1 MGLTVSSFSSFKM
14 VVGHYNST
22 KPLGGKDNVGKD
34 IRPIGDRRRKWER
47 IAKISANCYALSDGY
62 HFGDE
67 HFQYWGHYGTP
78 PTFTSMEKY
87 APIVWRKL
95 PDGTDQVT
103 IRNGWGPGTHNGRYA
118 FLDRH
123 SPRSMTFCLGGGKQ
137 YMRVSSFGGLRNSG
151 RPTTT
156 HYLAKVRTTPKSAYD
171 DYKLRSSSGYYAK
184 HMAKF
189 VTLRDDNSAV
199 VFRRKDGSEWEHVEG
214 TGGKPPTPPR
224 VDKKTK
230 AKFKVDIQKF
240 FEWGMTVSPLL
251 MLEERNYAHDMLGE
265 MVKHF
270 QVRLPAGST
279 GESSVRYREIV
290 RNEDHPMRLQFWV
303 QFASSCTDSVYN
315 WSWTKEYY
323 VKTVETKE
331 DLAKVRSRY
340 NTFIN
345 TELGFINK

>member
-1 MGLTVSSFSSFKM
+1 
-14 VVGHYNST
+14 
-22 KPLGGKDNVGKD
+22 
-34 IRPIGDRRRKWER
+34 
-47 IAKISANCYALSDGY
+47 
-62 HFGDE
+62 
-67 HFQYWGHYGTP
+67 
-78 PTFTSMEKY
+78 MEKY

-95 PDGTDQVT
+95 PDGTEQVT
-103 IRNGWGPGTHNGRYA
+103 IRNGWGPGSHNGRYD

-123 SPRSMTFCLGGGKQ
+123 SPHSMSFCIGNGKH

-156 HYLAKVRTTPKSAYD
+156 HFLAKVRTTPKSAYN
-171 DYKLRSSSGYYAK
+171 DYKSRSPSGYYAA

-199 VFRRKDGSEWEHVEG
+199 VFRRKDNSEWEHVEG

-230 AKFKVDIQKF
+230 AKFKADIQKF

-251 MLEERNYAHDMLGE
+251 MLEERNYAHDTLIE
-265 MVKHF
+265 MEKHF

-303 QFASSCTDSVYN
+303 QFAACCTDN
-315 WSWTKEYY
+315 TWSWTKEYY

-345 TELGFINK
+345 AELGFINK

>member
-1 MGLTVSSFSSFKM
+1 MTLTISRHSTFKE
-14 VVGHYNST
+14 VVDHYNRI

-67 HFQYWGHYGTP
+67 HFPYWGHSIHASAVGTA
-78 PTFTSMEKY
+78 SMEKS

-103 IRNGWGPGTHNGRYA
+103 IRNGWGPGNHNGRYA

-123 SPRSMTFCLGGGKQ
+123 SPHSMSFCIGNGKQ
-137 YMRVSSFGGLRNSG
+137 YMRVSSFGGLRSSG

-156 HYLAKVRTTPKSAYD
+156 HYLAKVRTTPKAVYD
-171 DYKLRSSSGYYAK
+171 DYKSRSPSGYYAK

-199 VFRRKDGSEWEHVEG
+199 VFRRKDNSEWEHVEG
-214 TGGKPPTPPR
+214 TGGKLPTPPR

-230 AKFKVDIQKF
+230 AKFKADIQKF

-251 MLEERNYAHDMLGE
+251 MLEERDYAHNMLGE
-265 MVKHF
+265 MAKHF
-270 QVRLPAGST
+270 QGSK
-279 GESSVRYREIV
+279 GESRMRYRDIV
-290 RNEDHPMRLQFWV
+290 RNEEHPMRLQFWV
-303 QFASSCTDSVYN
+303 QFASSCTDTT

-345 TELGFINK
+345 AELGFINK

>member
-14 VVGHYNST
+14 VVGHYNSI
-22 KPLGGKDNVGKD
+22 KPLGGKANVGKD
-34 IRPIGDRRRKWER
+34 IRPIGDRRRKYER
-47 IAKISANCYALSDGY
+47 IVKISANCYALSDGY

>member
-14 VVGHYNST
+14 VVGHYNRI

>member
-14 VVGHYNST
+14 VVDHYNRT

-78 PTFTSMEKY
+78 PTSHSMEKY

>member
-1 MGLTVSSFSSFKM
+1 MLTCTNYRSFAE
-14 VVGHYNST
+14 VVDHYNSI

-34 IRPIGDRRRKWER
+34 IRPIGDRRRKYER

-62 HFGDE
+62 QFGDE
-67 HFQYWGHYGTP
+67 YFPYWGHSRHASAVGTA
-78 PTFTSMEKY
+78 SMEKY

-95 PDGTDQVT
+95 PDGTEQVT
-103 IRNGWGPGTHNGRYA
+103 VRNGWGPGAHNGRYA

-123 SPRSMTFCLGGGKQ
+123 SPSSMSFCIGNGKH
-137 YMRVSSFGGLRNSG
+137 YMRVSSFGGLRSSG

-156 HYLAKVRTTPKSAYD
+156 HYLAKVRTTPKAAYD
-171 DYKLRSSSGYYAK
+171 DYKSRSQSGYYAK

-189 VTLRDDNSAV
+189 VTLRDDNSSV
-199 VFRRKDGSEWEHVEG
+199 VFRRKDNSEWEHVEG
-214 TGGKPPTPPR
+214 TGANLPTPPR

-230 AKFKVDIQKF
+230 AKFKADIQKF
-240 FEWGMTVSPLL
+240 FEWGMTMSPLL
-251 MLEERNYAHDMLGE
+251 MLEERDYAHNMLGE
-265 MVKHF
+265 MAKHF
-270 QVRLPAGST
+270 QGSK
-279 GESSVRYREIV
+279 GESRIQYRDIV
-290 RNEDHPMRLQFWV
+290 RNEEHPMRLQFWV
-303 QFASSCTDSVYN
+303 QFASSCTDTT

-345 TELGFINK
+345 AELGFINK

>member
-1 MGLTVSSFSSFKM
+1 MTLTISRHSTFKE
-14 VVGHYNST
+14 VVDHYNRI

-251 MLEERNYAHDMLGE
+251 MLEERDYAHNMLGE
-265 MVKHF
+265 MAKHF
-270 QVRLPAGST
+270 QGSK
-279 GESSVRYREIV
+279 GESRMRYRDIV
-290 RNEDHPMRLQFWV
+290 RNEEHPMRLQFWV
-303 QFASSCTDSVYN
+303 QFASSCTDTT

-345 TELGFINK
+345 AELGFINK

>member
-1 MGLTVSSFSSFKM
+1 MALTVSSFSSFKM
-14 VVGHYNST
+14 VVDHYNRI

-34 IRPIGDRRRKWER
+34 IRPIGDRRRKYER

-78 PTFTSMEKY
+78 PTFASMEKY

-95 PDGTDQVT
+95 PDGTEQVT
-103 IRNGWGPGTHNGRYA
+103 IRNGWGPGSHNGRYD

-123 SPRSMTFCLGGGKQ
+123 SPHSMSFCIGNGKH

-156 HYLAKVRTTPKSAYD
+156 HFLAKVRTTPKSAYN
-171 DYKLRSSSGYYAK
+171 DYKSRSPSGYYAA

-199 VFRRKDGSEWEHVEG
+199 VFRRKDNSEWEHVEG

-230 AKFKVDIQKF
+230 AKFKADIQKF

-251 MLEERNYAHDMLGE
+251 MLEERNYAHDTLIE
-265 MVKHF
+265 MEKHF

-303 QFASSCTDSVYN
+303 QFAACCTDN
-315 WSWTKEYY
+315 TWSWTKEYY

-345 TELGFINK
+345 AELGFINK

>member
-14 VVGHYNST
+14 VVGHYNSI

-345 TELGFINK
+345 AELGFINK

>member
-14 VVGHYNST
+14 VVGHYNSI

-103 IRNGWGPGTHNGRYA
+103 IRNGWGPGNHNGRYA

-123 SPRSMTFCLGGGKQ
+123 SPHSMSFCIGNGKQ

>member
-14 VVGHYNST
+14 VVGHYNSI
-22 KPLGGKDNVGKD
+22 KPLGGKANVGKD

-78 PTFTSMEKY
+78 PTSHSMEKY

>member
-1 MGLTVSSFSSFKM
+1 MTFSSHSTFEE
-14 VVGHYNST
+14 VVDHYNRI

-34 IRPIGDRRRKWER
+34 IRPIGDRRRKYER
-47 IAKISANCYALSDGY
+47 IVKISANCYALSDGY

-78 PTFTSMEKY
+78 PTSHSMEKY

-303 QFASSCTDSVYN
+303 QFASSCTDN
-315 WSWTKEYY
+315 TWSWTKEYY

-345 TELGFINK
+345 AELGFINK

>member
-14 VVGHYNST
+14 VVGHYNSI
-22 KPLGGKDNVGKD
+22 KPLGGKANVGKD
-34 IRPIGDRRRKWER
+34 IRPIGDRRRKYER
-47 IAKISANCYALSDGY
+47 IVKISANCYALSDGY

-67 HFQYWGHYGTP
+67 HFKYWGHYGTP

>member
-14 VVGHYNST
+14 VVDHYNRT

-345 TELGFINK
+345 AELGFINK

>member
-14 VVGHYNST
+14 VVDHYNRT